1 MIRFESDYAEGAH
14 PRILEKLILTNEEQT
29 PGYGVD
35 IYCDRARQLIKNLC
49 QKDDCDVHFLVGG
62 TQTNLIVI
70 SSILRP
76 YQGVISAISGHIN
89 THETE
94 AIEATGHKVLAVESE
109 DGKITAAQVKAVC
122 DQHHQDAG
130 RVHKVQPGMV
140 YISQPTEYGT
150 LYSLEELTNLSRVC
164 KEYHLPLFV
173 DGARLGYGMVS
184 QINDV
189 WMSDLANL
197 CDVFYIGGTKIGALF
212 GEAVVISNDAYKQGF
227 RYNIK
232 QRGGLLAKGRLLGL
246 QFETLFEDNLYF
258 EMSLHAVKLS
268 MQLRQAFTEKGF
280 ELLYDSYTNQQFPIL
295 PNDVLEKLSKK
306 YSFTYWKAIDE
317 LHSAVRL
324 CTSWATKEE
333 YVEQLV
339 ADIKAL

>member
-70 SSILRP
+70 SSIVRP

-89 THETE
+89 THETG

-130 RVHKVQPGMV
+130 RFHKVQPGMV

>member
-1 MIRFESDYAEGAH
+1 
-14 PRILEKLILTNEEQT
+14 
-29 PGYGVD
+29 
-35 IYCDRARQLIKNLC
+35 
-49 QKDDCDVHFLVGG
+49 
-62 TQTNLIVI
+62 
-70 SSILRP
+70 
-76 YQGVISAISGHIN
+76 
-89 THETE
+89 
-94 AIEATGHKVLAVESE
+94 
-109 DGKITAAQVKAVC
+109 
-122 DQHHQDAG
+122 
-130 RVHKVQPGMV
+130 
-140 YISQPTEYGT
+140 
-150 LYSLEELTNLSRVC
+150 
-164 KEYHLPLFV
+164 
-173 DGARLGYGMVS
+173 MVS

>member
-89 THETE
+89 THETG

-184 QINDV
+184 QTNDV

>member
-1 MIRFESDYAEGAH
+1 MSFILVE
-14 PRILEKLILTNEEQT
+14 PR
-29 PGYGVD
+29 
-35 IYCDRARQLIKNLC
+35 
-49 QKDDCDVHFLVGG
+49 
-62 TQTNLIVI
+62 
-70 SSILRP
+70 
-76 YQGVISAISGHIN
+76 
-89 THETE
+89 
-94 AIEATGHKVLAVESE
+94 
-109 DGKITAAQVKAVC
+109 
-122 DQHHQDAG
+122 
-130 RVHKVQPGMV
+130 
-140 YISQPTEYGT
+140 
-150 LYSLEELTNLSRVC
+150 
-164 KEYHLPLFV
+164 
-173 DGARLGYGMVS
+173 
-184 QINDV
+184 
-189 WMSDLANL
+189 
-197 CDVFYIGGTKIGALF
+197 IGALF

>member
-14 PRILEKLILTNEEQT
+14 PRILENLILSNEEQT

-35 IYCDRARQLIKNLC
+35 FYCDRARQLIKNLC

-89 THETE
+89 THETG

-306 YSFTYWKAIDE
+306 YSFTYWKASDE